1 MTIGNN
7 YLGWLN
13 NLSLQD
19 KLVVIAHLS
28 NSVLAETA
36 KTEKPALSFFDC
48 FGALET
54 KESADEIIENI
65 RGARTFRDKN
75 IPL

>member
-13 NLSLQD
+13 GLSLQD
-19 KLVVIAHLS
+19 KIAVIAHLS
-28 NSVLAETA
+28 NSVLAETT
-36 KTEKPALSFFDC
+36 KKEEQLSFFDC

-54 KESADEIIENI
+54 EESADEIIESI
-65 RGARTFRDKN
+65 RKGKITS
-75 IPL
+75 